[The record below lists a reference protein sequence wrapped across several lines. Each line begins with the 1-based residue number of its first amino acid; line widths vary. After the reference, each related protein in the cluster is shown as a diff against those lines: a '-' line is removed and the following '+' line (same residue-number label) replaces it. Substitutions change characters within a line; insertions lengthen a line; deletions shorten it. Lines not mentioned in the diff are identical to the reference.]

1 MKAESL
7 NNAKERLRNRLD
19 NSGFVRAIGWE
30 DNENMITGWT
40 SFTVTLFFLN
50 GHLPEVQHRV
60 CDCVREYAS
69 LIGKEAKFYMSPVSS
84 RLHLAK
90 NGAAGVR
97 LCPGIRFTHRKRSK
111 VLYESRLLP
120 AAPGKKRKD

>member
-1 MKAESL
+1 MKDKSL
-7 NNAKERLRNRLD
+7 NREKERLRRRLD
-19 NSGFVRAIGWE
+19 NSGFVRAIGWN

-50 GHLPEVQHRV
+50 GHLPEVQQRV
-60 CDCVREYAS
+60 RSA
-69 LIGKEAKFYMSPVSS
+69 
-84 RLHLAK
+84 
-90 NGAAGVR
+90 AAGVR

-120 AAPGKKRKD
+120 AAPGKERTD